1 MEIHVLFPQRRNAG
15 PVPVND
21 FYLWLKFWIAANE
34 PMIHP
39 NSWGALFI
47 EQRAGRVFIP

>member
-1 MEIHVLFPQRRNAG
+1 MGRS
-15 PVPVND
+15 PVAPGINSETKTMN
-21 FYLWLKFWIAANE
+21 FYLWLKFWIAANK
-34 PMIHP
+34 PLIHP